1 MADRLLICSRK
12 GLFIAERKRGAWR
25 LGEPAFLG
33 EPVTMAL
40 SDRRDGLLYA
50 ALSHGHFGPKL
61 HRSEDGG
68 RSWAEIAMPALPP
81 QPKSDDGKKAHSVS
95 LIWCLEGGGYD
106 RPGTLWA
113 GTIPGALFRSDDRGD
128 SWRLVDG
135 LWNRPERA
143 QWFGGGYDD
152 PGIHSICVDPRDS
165 SRVTVAVSCG
175 GIWRSDDD
183 GATWAAHCKGMFATY
198 MPPEQREDPQ
208 FQDPHRMVQC
218 PAQPETFWVQHHN
231 GIFLSDNDLGQWRE
245 VTAIQPSTFGFAVAV
260 HPEDAGTA
268 WFAPAIKDE
277 LRLPVDGRFVI
288 ARARDGGE
296 RCEVLTRG
304 LPSAPAYDLIY
315 RHGLEVAEDGRTLAM
330 GSTTGNLW
338 TSDDGGDTWDLVS
351 AHLPPV
357 YGVRF
362 A

>member
-1 MADRLLICSRK
+1 MTDRLLICSRK

-40 SDRRDGLLYA
+40 SDRRDGVLYA

-68 RSWAEIAMPALPP
+68 LTWAEIAMPALPT
-81 QPKSDDGKKAHSVS
+81 QPEGDNGKKAPSVS
-95 LIWCLEGGGYD
+95 LIWSLEGGGAD
-106 RPGTLWA
+106 RPGSLWA

-128 SWRLVDG
+128 TWRLVTG
-135 LWNRPERA
+135 LWDRPERD

-152 PGIHSICVDPRDS
+152 PDIHSICVDPRDS
-165 SRVTVAVSCG
+165 SRVTVAVSSG
-175 GIWRSDDD
+175 GVWRSGDS
-183 GATWAAHCKGMFATY
+183 GATWSVHCKGMFATY
-198 MPPEQREDPQ
+198 MPPEQREEPQ

-218 PAQPETFWVQHHN
+218 PGNPATFWVQHHN
-231 GIFLSDNDLGQWRE
+231 GIFLSDNDLAQWRE
-245 VTAIQPSTFGFAVAV
+245 VTAIRPSTFGFAVAV

-277 LRLPVDGRFVI
+277 LRLPVDGRFVV
-288 ARARDGGE
+288 ARTRDGGE
-296 RCEVLTRG
+296 SCEVLTEG
-304 LPSAPAYDLIY
+304 LPPAPAYDLVY

-338 TSDDGGDTWDLVS
+338 TSDDGGETWYLVS
-351 AHLPPV
+351 AHLPPINA
-357 YGVRF
+357 VRF
-362 A
+362 T